1 MCKNDLAMMSWSEVQ
16 KMATLLATKSK
27 IKQLSGKIEIKC
39 LCFFCKFSIQK
50 LLFYQQIIKFARIY
64 INSK

>member
-27 IKQLSGKIEIKC
+27 IKQLSGKIEIK
-39 LCFFCKFSIQK
+39 
-50 LLFYQQIIKFARIY
+50 
-64 INSK
+64 